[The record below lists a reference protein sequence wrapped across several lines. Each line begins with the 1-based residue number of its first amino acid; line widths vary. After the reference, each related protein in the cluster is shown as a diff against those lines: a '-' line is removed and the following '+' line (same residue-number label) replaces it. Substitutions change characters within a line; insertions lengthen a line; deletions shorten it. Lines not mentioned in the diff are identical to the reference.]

1 MPTRPGR
8 NDPCPCGSS
17 KKFKKCHLGSES
29 RITSSV
35 QVDPAYRQRRMEAA
49 RIQRER
55 QQGLGRPII
64 AAEFKGERFVAV
76 KNRLDRTVTARR

>member
-8 NDPCPCGSS
+8 NDPCPCGRG

-35 QVDPAYRQRRMEAA
+35 QVDPAYRQR
-49 RIQRER
+49 
-55 QQGLGRPII
+55 QQGLGKAII